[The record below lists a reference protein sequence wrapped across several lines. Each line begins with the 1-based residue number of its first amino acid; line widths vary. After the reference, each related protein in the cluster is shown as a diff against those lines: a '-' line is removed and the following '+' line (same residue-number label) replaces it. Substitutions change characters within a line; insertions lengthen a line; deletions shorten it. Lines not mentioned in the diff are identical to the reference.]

1 MFQQLWQINIIHCV
15 IRSPADYMTEWMF
28 ESGDSKTKK
37 KKKGRPYA
45 RSMSTHL
52 KSGESKI
59 ARHLKCAFNR
69 VSCNITCA
77 LVVPNSYGDI
87 TLQI

>member
-37 KKKGRPYA
+37 KKWETIRYA
-45 RSMSTHL
+45 HVHALEKWRI
-52 KSGESKI
+52 KNSKASQMCI
-59 ARHLKCAFNR
+59 
-69 VSCNITCA
+69 
-77 LVVPNSYGDI
+77 
-87 TLQI
+87 

>member
-37 KKKGRPYA
+37 KKWETIR
-45 RSMSTHL
+45 
-52 KSGESKI
+52 
-59 ARHLKCAFNR
+59 
-69 VSCNITCA
+69 
-77 LVVPNSYGDI
+77 
-87 TLQI
+87 